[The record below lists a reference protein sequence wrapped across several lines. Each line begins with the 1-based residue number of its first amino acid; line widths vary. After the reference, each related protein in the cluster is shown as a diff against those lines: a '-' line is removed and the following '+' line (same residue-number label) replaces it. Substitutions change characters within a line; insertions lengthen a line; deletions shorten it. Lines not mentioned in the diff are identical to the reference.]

1 MAGVRGV
8 RKSMTLSS
16 TAADLQFAMDRCER
30 KMISM
35 HFIQAE
41 RQPVMEVQANVEGM
55 VVTQIEHGII
65 HLVFS
70 DGAGAGAGVLMRVAG
85 ALRKATK

>member
-35 HFIQAE
+35 HFIQAGKPDQNAFIKRFNKTYRE
-41 RQPVMEVQANVEGM
+41 EVLNAY
-55 VVTQIEHGII
+55 
-65 HLVFS
+65 VFDLLTHS
-70 DGAGAGAGVLMRVAG
+70 QRTA
-85 ALRKATK
+85 